1 MKVRVGPRGCRRAS
15 ATIAVTALP
24 LAAAALLGWAVDT
37 PLRAVRQPGPAP
49 VDQLVTLGAAA
60 LCGTLLA
67 TFALGALLTAL
78 AAMAQRIAG
87 TDGAGG
93 GDRLDRLAARLA
105 PGSVRRLAAM
115 ALGVTL
121 AGTTLS
127 PAAATPTPAPH
138 SAAQAATLA
147 YDAVGRPATQAAMLV
162 AAALEAEQ
170 QARSENARRDGPTH
184 RLAAGWSPDRPAPSN
199 RPAVAGHRTREA
211 AVPLLTPPPRVP
223 PDGADVVVVR
233 RGDTLWDIAARA
245 LGAGATEADIAASW
259 PRWHHAN
266 RHTIGADPDLLRPGQ
281 RLRPPT
287 TPAPH

>member
-1 MKVRVGPRGCRRAS
+1 MQVRVGPTGCRRAG
-15 ATIAVTALP
+15 ATVAVTSLP
-24 LAAAALLGWAVDT
+24 LAAAALLGWAVDA

-67 TFALGALLTAL
+67 TFALGALLAAL
-78 AAMAQRIAG
+78 AAMAQRIVG
-87 TDGAGG
+87 TGDGGG

-105 PGSVRRLAAM
+105 PGSVRRLAAV

-127 PAAATPTPAPH
+127 PAAAAPAP
-138 SAAQAATLA
+138 AAQAATRA
-147 YDAVGRPATQAAMLV
+147 YDAVGRPATHTATLV
-162 AAALEAEQ
+162 ANALEAAR
-170 QARSENARRDGPTH
+170 QARSENARRDGATH
-184 RLAAGWSPDRPAPSN
+184 RLPAGWSPDRPAPSD
-199 RPAVAGHRTREA
+199 RPAAAGHRTREA
-211 AVPLLTPPPRVP
+211 AVPLVTPTPRVP
-223 PDGADVVVVR
+223 PDGDDVVVVR

-245 LGAGATEADIAASW
+245 LGAGATASDIAASW

-266 RHTIGADPDLLRPGQ
+266 RHTIGADPDVLRPGQ

-287 TPAPH
+287 DAPH

>member
-1 MKVRVGPRGCRRAS
+1 
-15 ATIAVTALP
+15 VTALP
-24 LAAAALLGWAVDT
+24 LAAAALLGWAADT

-49 VDQLVTLGAAA
+49 VDQLVALGAAA

-78 AAMAQRIAG
+78 AAMAQRTAG
-87 TDGAGG
+87 TGGAGGAGG
-93 GDRLDRLAARLA
+93 GERLDLLAARLA
-105 PGSVRRLAAM
+105 PGSVRRLAAV

-127 PAAATPTPAPH
+127 PAAAAPAP
-138 SAAQAATLA
+138 AAQAATLA
-147 YDAVGRPATQAAMLV
+147 YDAVGRPATQAATLV

-170 QARSENARRDGPTH
+170 QARSGNARRDGPTH
-184 RLAAGWSPDRPAPSN
+184 RLPAGWSPDRPAPSN
-199 RPAVAGHRTREA
+199 RPAAAGHRTRET
-211 AVPLLTPPPRVP
+211 AVPLVTPAPRVP
-223 PDGADVVVVR
+223 PDGDDVIVVR

-266 RHTIGADPDLLRPGQ
+266 RHTIGADPDVLRPGQ

-287 TPAPH
+287 NAPH